1 MWGPLFEHESL
12 KDRGDSVL
20 GFIVDFIF
28 LKNKFVYILFP
39 KNIKRKINYIYIYI
53 YLLSKLF
60 NYGLCWFDLKG
71 DLVFGLVRNKHGRL
85 VRVHARPL
93 IPETSVF

>member
-53 YLLSKLF
+53 S
-60 NYGLCWFDLKG
+60 
-71 DLVFGLVRNKHGRL
+71 
-85 VRVHARPL
+85 
-93 IPETSVF
+93 II